1 MSRALVREVARAE
14 RGFTLLEVLVALAI
28 FAMILAI
35 LFGTYAASVERAEHS
50 RERAQV
56 YHEARVLLELMANDL
71 RATYMTEPIE
81 QSQQTLQQP
90 KARSYTFIGEDFE
103 EDRLP
108 FDKLT
113 LYALLPSLRPD
124 TPEVEVCRIA
134 YSLEPKA
141 PPAQGKILFR
151 RVNCS
156 LDPEATEEEHVFP
169 LTDVV
174 RGLGFTYYDEQGHE
188 RSAWD
193 SRDGQA
199 GKRLPTQVKIM
210 LMLADN
216 QGFLRLFERLT
227 DIVLAH

>member
-1 MSRALVREVARAE
+1 MPCGPGREIVRAE

-35 LFGTYAASVERAEHS
+35 LFGTYAASVERAERT

-71 RATYMTEPIE
+71 RATYISEPVE
-81 QSQQTLQQP
+81 QAQQSMQQP
-90 KARSYTFIGEDFE
+90 KTRNYTFIGEDFE

-108 FDKLT
+108 SDKLT
-113 LYALLPSLRPD
+113 LYAFLPSIRPD
-124 TPEVEVCRIA
+124 TPEAEVCRIA

-141 PPAQGKILFR
+141 PPAQGKLLFR

-156 LDPEATEEEHVFP
+156 LDPEATEEEHVFA
-169 LTDVV
+169 LTDLA

-199 GKRLPTQVKIM
+199 GKRLPARIKIM
-210 LMLADN
+210 LILVDN
-216 QGFLRLFERLT
+216 RGFIRPFEQLT
-227 DIVLAH
+227 DVVLAH